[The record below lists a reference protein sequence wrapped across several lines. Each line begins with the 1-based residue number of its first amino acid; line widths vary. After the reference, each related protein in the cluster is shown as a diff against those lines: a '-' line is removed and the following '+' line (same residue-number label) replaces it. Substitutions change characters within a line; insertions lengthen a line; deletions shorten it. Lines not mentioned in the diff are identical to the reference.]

1 MIFRM
6 LYLAF
11 CMFMVAAP
19 FYAVNDSCISINE
32 AEWAKITKDKNYTET
47 YKDFETKEKKT
58 EHSII
63 KNPGFELGGLIYIF
77 YFLVAGAIL
86 FLIVKILL
94 NINSSP
100 VISMD
105 NGRVYTL
112 AEVEEKMLEI
122 DLDKILNDALTAGD
136 FRLALR
142 INFLIIIK
150 LLSIS
155 GRIVWTKEKTN
166 WEYFNEIK
174 DEATAVKFKDIV
186 TPFETIWYGEYPLT
200 EQQFNRLS
208 LTYESFKKQL
218 GK

>member
-1 MIFRM
+1 MTFRI

-19 FYAVNDSCISINE
+19 FYAVNDSCMSINE
-32 AEWAKITKDKNYTET
+32 TEWARITKDKNYTET

-58 EHSII
+58 ENSII

-122 DLDKILNDALTAGD
+122 DLDKILNDALMAGD

-155 GRIVWTKEKTN
+155 GRIAWTKEKTN

-200 EQQFNRLS
+200 EQQFNKLS

-218 GK
+218 G